1 MQPYSTVET
10 IMQPMP
16 NMRFTSDLL
25 NGQVALV
32 TGGGTGMGRAT
43 AIEMARCGA
52 DVVVL
57 GRRAEPIED
66 CANIIR
72 GLGRKAVAISADI
85 RLPDQIDS
93 AMLRIKE
100 EFGRLDILVNNA
112 GGQFVTPAREL
123 NNKGFE
129 TVIRN
134 NLIGSWQM
142 TKAVADHFMLEHGG
156 SIVFV
161 TACVRSGLSGFVHT
175 AAARGGVLAMMKTL
189 AFEWAE
195 FGIRLNCVA
204 PGTIKTEG
212 MDHYPIDPE
221 QWLKLNRNV
230 MGHMGDVGDISAAI
244 IFLSSSLGKF
254 VTGEEW
260 YIDGGETLHLA
271 HDARQMIDAVKFS
284 RREPAVPRSSEAIY
298 RLQHLSDPHA
308 LVDGTH
314 GVEFGGFLG
323 STDDVDFDTCR
334 FQFVEQT
341 AVGFLSCTDH
351 DGVGL
356 DQLRHALDLDM
367 QSLIVDPLVDDARH
381 DPDVALGEAAAQDPA
396 GRHSE
401 IGARPRRLAL
411 QHGDLA
417 RTLPRSQWVALQS
430 AGLGKAGVDV
440 PFGLELRHIHPVRRR
455 GFAGL
460 RMTEIFRDVEPDA
473 AGTDNGHPAAGVL
486 FAGEQIGI

>member
-1 MQPYSTVET
+1 MQQLSK
-10 IMQPMP
+10 
-16 NMRFTSDLL
+16 MRFAPDLL
-25 NGQVALV
+25 KDRVALV

-52 DVVVL
+52 HVAVL
-57 GRRAEPIED
+57 GRREGPIED
-66 CANIIR
+66 CAGAIR
-72 GLGRKAVAISADI
+72 EIGGRAIAIQTDI
-85 RLPDQIDS
+85 RLPEQIES
-93 AMLRIKE
+93 AMLRIKD

-142 TKAVADHFMLEHGG
+142 TKAVADHFMLAHGG

-212 MDHYPIDPE
+212 MDHYPIAPE

-230 MGHMGDVGDISAAI
+230 LGHMGDVEDIAAAI
-244 IFLSSSLGKF
+244 IFLSSPLGKF

-271 HDARQMIDAVKFS
+271 HDARQMIDAVKFAK
-284 RREPAVPRSSEAIY
+284 REP
-298 RLQHLSDPHA
+298 
-308 LVDGTH
+308 
-314 GVEFGGFLG
+314 
-323 STDDVDFDTCR
+323 
-334 FQFVEQT
+334 
-341 AVGFLSCTDH
+341 
-351 DGVGL
+351 
-356 DQLRHALDLDM
+356 
-367 QSLIVDPLVDDARH
+367 
-381 DPDVALGEAAAQDPA
+381 
-396 GRHSE
+396 
-401 IGARPRRLAL
+401 GAPKL
-411 QHGDLA
+411 
-417 RTLPRSQWVALQS
+417 
-430 AGLGKAGVDV
+430 K
-440 PFGLELRHIHPVRRR
+440 
-455 GFAGL
+455 
-460 RMTEIFRDVEPDA
+460 
-473 AGTDNGHPAAGVL
+473 
-486 FAGEQIGI
+486 

>member
-1 MQPYSTVET
+1 
-10 IMQPMP
+10 MQPMP
-16 NMRFTSDLL
+16 NMRFASDLL

-66 CANIIR
+66 CAKLIQQ
-72 GLGRKAVAISADI
+72 LGRKAVAIPTDI
-85 RLPDQIDS
+85 RLPDQIDA
-93 AMLRIKE
+93 AMRRIKD

-244 IFLSSSLGKF
+244 IFLGSSLGKF

-284 RREPAVPRSSEAIY
+284 RREPGAV
-298 RLQHLSDPHA
+298 
-308 LVDGTH
+308 
-314 GVEFGGFLG
+314 
-323 STDDVDFDTCR
+323 
-334 FQFVEQT
+334 
-341 AVGFLSCTDH
+341 
-351 DGVGL
+351 
-356 DQLRHALDLDM
+356 
-367 QSLIVDPLVDDARH
+367 
-381 DPDVALGEAAAQDPA
+381 
-396 GRHSE
+396 
-401 IGARPRRLAL
+401 
-411 QHGDLA
+411 
-417 RTLPRSQWVALQS
+417 
-430 AGLGKAGVDV
+430 KAK
-440 PFGLELRHIHPVRRR
+440 
-455 GFAGL
+455 
-460 RMTEIFRDVEPDA
+460 
-473 AGTDNGHPAAGVL
+473 
-486 FAGEQIGI
+486 

>member
-1 MQPYSTVET
+1 MQQLSK
-10 IMQPMP
+10 
-16 NMRFTSDLL
+16 MRFAPDLL
-25 NGQVALV
+25 KDRVALV

-57 GRRAEPIED
+57 GRREAPIED
-66 CANIIR
+66 CAKTIR
-72 GLGRKAVAISADI
+72 EIGGRAIAISADI
-85 RLPDQIDS
+85 RLPEQIES
-93 AMLRIKE
+93 AMLRIKD

-142 TKAVADHFMLEHGG
+142 TKAVADHFMLAHGG

-212 MDHYPIDPE
+212 MDHYPIAPE

-230 MGHMGDVGDISAAI
+230 LGHMGDVEDIAAAI
-244 IFLSSSLGKF
+244 IFLSSPLGKF

-271 HDARQMIDAVKFS
+271 HDARQMIDAVKFAK
-284 RREPAVPRSSEAIY
+284 RES
-298 RLQHLSDPHA
+298 
-308 LVDGTH
+308 
-314 GVEFGGFLG
+314 
-323 STDDVDFDTCR
+323 
-334 FQFVEQT
+334 
-341 AVGFLSCTDH
+341 
-351 DGVGL
+351 
-356 DQLRHALDLDM
+356 
-367 QSLIVDPLVDDARH
+367 
-381 DPDVALGEAAAQDPA
+381 
-396 GRHSE
+396 
-401 IGARPRRLAL
+401 GAPKL
-411 QHGDLA
+411 
-417 RTLPRSQWVALQS
+417 
-430 AGLGKAGVDV
+430 K
-440 PFGLELRHIHPVRRR
+440 
-455 GFAGL
+455 
-460 RMTEIFRDVEPDA
+460 
-473 AGTDNGHPAAGVL
+473 
-486 FAGEQIGI
+486 

>member
-1 MQPYSTVET
+1 
-10 IMQPMP
+10 MQPMP
-16 NMRFTSDLL
+16 NMRFAPDLL

-66 CANIIR
+66 CAKLIR
-72 GLGRKAVAISADI
+72 QLGRKAVAIPTDI
-85 RLPDQIDS
+85 RLPDQIDA
-93 AMLRIKE
+93 AMHRVKD

-212 MDHYPIDPE
+212 MDHYPINPE

-244 IFLSSSLGKF
+244 IFLSSALGKF

-284 RREPAVPRSSEAIY
+284 KREP
-298 RLQHLSDPHA
+298 
-308 LVDGTH
+308 GT
-314 GVEFGGFLG
+314 V
-323 STDDVDFDTCR
+323 
-334 FQFVEQT
+334 
-341 AVGFLSCTDH
+341 
-351 DGVGL
+351 
-356 DQLRHALDLDM
+356 
-367 QSLIVDPLVDDARH
+367 
-381 DPDVALGEAAAQDPA
+381 
-396 GRHSE
+396 
-401 IGARPRRLAL
+401 
-411 QHGDLA
+411 
-417 RTLPRSQWVALQS
+417 
-430 AGLGKAGVDV
+430 KAK
-440 PFGLELRHIHPVRRR
+440 
-455 GFAGL
+455 
-460 RMTEIFRDVEPDA
+460 
-473 AGTDNGHPAAGVL
+473 
-486 FAGEQIGI
+486 

>member
-1 MQPYSTVET
+1 
-10 IMQPMP
+10 MQPMP
-16 NMRFTSDLL
+16 NMRFASDLL
-25 NGQVALV
+25 SGQVALV

-66 CANIIR
+66 CAKIIEE
-72 GLGRKAVAISADI
+72 LGRKAVAISTDI
-85 RLPDQIDS
+85 RLPDQIDA
-93 AMLRIKE
+93 AMHRIKD

-212 MDHYPIDPE
+212 MDHYPINPE

-244 IFLSSSLGKF
+244 IFLSSALGKF

-284 RREPAVPRSSEAIY
+284 KREP
-298 RLQHLSDPHA
+298 
-308 LVDGTH
+308 GT
-314 GVEFGGFLG
+314 V
-323 STDDVDFDTCR
+323 
-334 FQFVEQT
+334 
-341 AVGFLSCTDH
+341 
-351 DGVGL
+351 
-356 DQLRHALDLDM
+356 
-367 QSLIVDPLVDDARH
+367 
-381 DPDVALGEAAAQDPA
+381 
-396 GRHSE
+396 
-401 IGARPRRLAL
+401 
-411 QHGDLA
+411 
-417 RTLPRSQWVALQS
+417 
-430 AGLGKAGVDV
+430 KAK
-440 PFGLELRHIHPVRRR
+440 
-455 GFAGL
+455 
-460 RMTEIFRDVEPDA
+460 
-473 AGTDNGHPAAGVL
+473 
-486 FAGEQIGI
+486 

>member
-1 MQPYSTVET
+1 MQPL
-10 IMQPMP
+10 PA
-16 NMRFTSDLL
+16 MRFAADLL
-25 NGQVALV
+25 KGQVALV

-52 DVVVL
+52 DVVLL

-66 CANIIR
+66 CAKII
-72 GLGRKAVAISADI
+72 GELGRKAVAIPTDI
-85 RLPDQIDS
+85 RLPEQIET
-93 AMLRIKE
+93 AMQRIKD

-112 GGQFVTPAREL
+112 GGQFVTPARDL

-142 TKAVADHFMLEHGG
+142 TRAVADHFMLAHGG

-204 PGTIKTEG
+204 PGTVRTEG
-212 MDHYPIDPE
+212 MDHYPINPE
-221 QWLKLNRNV
+221 QWLKLNRNI

-271 HDARQMIDAVKFS
+271 HDARQMIDMAKFS
-284 RREPAVPRSSEAIY
+284 SREP
-298 RLQHLSDPHA
+298 
-308 LVDGTH
+308 
-314 GVEFGGFLG
+314 
-323 STDDVDFDTCR
+323 
-334 FQFVEQT
+334 
-341 AVGFLSCTDH
+341 
-351 DGVGL
+351 
-356 DQLRHALDLDM
+356 
-367 QSLIVDPLVDDARH
+367 
-381 DPDVALGEAAAQDPA
+381 
-396 GRHSE
+396 GR
-401 IGARPRRLAL
+401 IK
-411 QHGDLA
+411 D
-417 RTLPRSQWVALQS
+417 
-430 AGLGKAGVDV
+430 
-440 PFGLELRHIHPVRRR
+440 
-455 GFAGL
+455 
-460 RMTEIFRDVEPDA
+460 
-473 AGTDNGHPAAGVL
+473 
-486 FAGEQIGI
+486 

>member
-1 MQPYSTVET
+1 
-10 IMQPMP
+10 MQPMP
-16 NMRFTSDLL
+16 NMRFASDLL
-25 NGQVALV
+25 SGQVALV

-66 CANIIR
+66 CAKIIQE
-72 GLGRKAVAISADI
+72 LGRKAVAIPTDI
-85 RLPDQIDS
+85 RLPDQIDA
-93 AMLRIKE
+93 AMHRIKN

-212 MDHYPIDPE
+212 MDHYPINPE

-244 IFLSSSLGKF
+244 IFLSSALGKF

-284 RREPAVPRSSEAIY
+284 KREP
-298 RLQHLSDPHA
+298 
-308 LVDGTH
+308 GT
-314 GVEFGGFLG
+314 V
-323 STDDVDFDTCR
+323 
-334 FQFVEQT
+334 
-341 AVGFLSCTDH
+341 
-351 DGVGL
+351 
-356 DQLRHALDLDM
+356 
-367 QSLIVDPLVDDARH
+367 
-381 DPDVALGEAAAQDPA
+381 
-396 GRHSE
+396 
-401 IGARPRRLAL
+401 
-411 QHGDLA
+411 
-417 RTLPRSQWVALQS
+417 
-430 AGLGKAGVDV
+430 KAK
-440 PFGLELRHIHPVRRR
+440 
-455 GFAGL
+455 
-460 RMTEIFRDVEPDA
+460 
-473 AGTDNGHPAAGVL
+473 
-486 FAGEQIGI
+486 

>member
-1 MQPYSTVET
+1 MQPL
-10 IMQPMP
+10 PA
-16 NMRFTSDLL
+16 MRFAADLL
-25 NGQVALV
+25 KGQVALV

-52 DVVVL
+52 DVVLL

-66 CANIIR
+66 CAKII
-72 GLGRKAVAISADI
+72 GELGRKAVAISADI
-85 RLPDQIDS
+85 RLPEQIES
-93 AMLRIKE
+93 AMQRIKN

-112 GGQFVTPAREL
+112 GGQFVTPARDL

-142 TKAVADHFMLEHGG
+142 TKAVADHFMLAHGG

-204 PGTIKTEG
+204 PGTVRTEG
-212 MDHYPIDPE
+212 MDHYPINPE

-271 HDARQMIDAVKFS
+271 HDARQMIDMAKFS
-284 RREPAVPRSSEAIY
+284 RREP
-298 RLQHLSDPHA
+298 
-308 LVDGTH
+308 
-314 GVEFGGFLG
+314 
-323 STDDVDFDTCR
+323 
-334 FQFVEQT
+334 
-341 AVGFLSCTDH
+341 
-351 DGVGL
+351 
-356 DQLRHALDLDM
+356 
-367 QSLIVDPLVDDARH
+367 
-381 DPDVALGEAAAQDPA
+381 
-396 GRHSE
+396 GR
-401 IGARPRRLAL
+401 IK
-411 QHGDLA
+411 D
-417 RTLPRSQWVALQS
+417 
-430 AGLGKAGVDV
+430 K
-440 PFGLELRHIHPVRRR
+440 
-455 GFAGL
+455 
-460 RMTEIFRDVEPDA
+460 
-473 AGTDNGHPAAGVL
+473 
-486 FAGEQIGI
+486 

>member
-1 MQPYSTVET
+1 
-10 IMQPMP
+10 MQPMP
-16 NMRFTSDLL
+16 AMRFAADLL
-25 NGQVALV
+25 KGQVALV

-66 CANIIR
+66 CANVIR
-72 GLGRKAVAISADI
+72 ELGRKAVAISTDI
-85 RLPDQIDS
+85 RLPEQIES
-93 AMLRIKE
+93 AMQRIKD

-204 PGTIKTEG
+204 PGTVRTEG
-212 MDHYPIDPE
+212 MDHYPIAPE
-221 QWLKLNRNV
+221 QWLKLNRNI

-271 HDARQMIDAVKFS
+271 HDARQMIDMAKFS
-284 RREPAVPRSSEAIY
+284 RREP
-298 RLQHLSDPHA
+298 
-308 LVDGTH
+308 
-314 GVEFGGFLG
+314 GV
-323 STDDVDFDTCR
+323 SKD
-334 FQFVEQT
+334 
-341 AVGFLSCTDH
+341 
-351 DGVGL
+351 
-356 DQLRHALDLDM
+356 
-367 QSLIVDPLVDDARH
+367 
-381 DPDVALGEAAAQDPA
+381 
-396 GRHSE
+396 
-401 IGARPRRLAL
+401 
-411 QHGDLA
+411 
-417 RTLPRSQWVALQS
+417 
-430 AGLGKAGVDV
+430 
-440 PFGLELRHIHPVRRR
+440 
-455 GFAGL
+455 
-460 RMTEIFRDVEPDA
+460 
-473 AGTDNGHPAAGVL
+473 
-486 FAGEQIGI
+486 

>member
-1 MQPYSTVET
+1 
-10 IMQPMP
+10 MQPMP
-16 NMRFTSDLL
+16 NMRFASDLL
-25 NGQVALV
+25 SGQVALV

-57 GRRAEPIED
+57 GRRADPIED
-66 CANIIR
+66 CAKIIQE
-72 GLGRKAVAISADI
+72 LGRKAVAIPTDI
-85 RLPDQIDS
+85 RLPDQIDA
-93 AMLRIKE
+93 AMHRIKD

-212 MDHYPIDPE
+212 MDHYPINPE

-244 IFLSSSLGKF
+244 IFLSSALGKF

-284 RREPAVPRSSEAIY
+284 KREP
-298 RLQHLSDPHA
+298 
-308 LVDGTH
+308 GT
-314 GVEFGGFLG
+314 V
-323 STDDVDFDTCR
+323 
-334 FQFVEQT
+334 
-341 AVGFLSCTDH
+341 
-351 DGVGL
+351 
-356 DQLRHALDLDM
+356 
-367 QSLIVDPLVDDARH
+367 
-381 DPDVALGEAAAQDPA
+381 
-396 GRHSE
+396 
-401 IGARPRRLAL
+401 
-411 QHGDLA
+411 
-417 RTLPRSQWVALQS
+417 
-430 AGLGKAGVDV
+430 KAK
-440 PFGLELRHIHPVRRR
+440 
-455 GFAGL
+455 
-460 RMTEIFRDVEPDA
+460 
-473 AGTDNGHPAAGVL
+473 
-486 FAGEQIGI
+486 